1 MVLLQDDPIP
11 AAVFDVKKLAGAK
24 DTYRIRISDIRVV
37 YEIEWE
43 VKEVRVLVIG
53 QRESAYE

>member
-1 MVLLQDDPIP
+1 
-11 AAVFDVKKLAGAK
+11 VKKLAGAK

-37 YEIEWE
+37 YEIEWQL
-43 VKEVRVLVIG
+43 KEVRVLVIG

>member
-1 MVLLQDDPIP
+1 M
-11 AAVFDVKKLAGAK
+11 
-24 DTYRIRISDIRVV
+24 SDIRVV

-43 VKEVRVLVIG
+43 LKEVRVLVIG